1 MDASVA
7 GSPFP
12 FRRHRGGA
20 SAAELAIPAGA
31 DHTLTVPEEVL
42 ALVFRHLDFRQKV
55 TPSYIHL
62 PRVKLASGRSAGL
75 IRTRCA
81 MHPSVA

>member
-12 FRRHRGGA
+12 FRRRRGGA

-55 TPSYIHL
+55 IPPLTYIS
-62 PRVKLASGRSAGL
+62 PG
-75 IRTRCA
+75 
-81 MHPSVA
+81 